1 MCSRITE
8 IEQYLTKQT
17 SKQQHSDIENN
28 QNNYIAIYGL
38 LEKHDDVT
46 KTVNELLYEMNLRN
60 MKCISAY
67 RTPYRHDI
75 QRQGVVIAEMRCT
88 EDKRE
93 ILKRKRFIRSHPV
106 YQNVFIKSS
115 KSHVEQVMDSNFNV
129 VLKEM
134 TNGNAYYISDN
145 GRITPRNRLA
155 YKSGHTDGY
164 NNINYQSSGNHGGAI
179 PKNFRDQVNQQD
191 RYDKHQHIWNE
202 NGHPNTMYRQNR
214 QPENRPQDFWH
225 RHQDNGFGLQDIR
238 RGQEY
243 HDYQDI
249 RKASHGIYSK
259 KYIDKFAHLQNN
271 QRSNNVDYTKEHMIP
286 KN

>member
-46 KTVNELLYEMNLRN
+46 KTVNELLYEMSLQN

-88 EDKRE
+88 EDKPE
-93 ILKRKRFIRSHPV
+93 ILKRKRFIRPHPV
-106 YQNVFIKSS
+106 NQNVFIKSS
-115 KSHVEQVMDSNFNV
+115 KSHVEQVMDSNFNM

-134 TNGNAYYISDN
+134 TNGNAYYLSDN
-145 GRITPRNRLA
+145 ERITPRNI
-155 YKSGHTDGY
+155 KVV
-164 NNINYQSSGNHGGAI
+164 I
-179 PKNFRDQVNQQD
+179 PMV
-191 RYDKHQHIWNE
+191 I
-202 NGHPNTMYRQNR
+202 T
-214 QPENRPQDFWH
+214 
-225 RHQDNGFGLQDIR
+225 
-238 RGQEY
+238 
-243 HDYQDI
+243 
-249 RKASHGIYSK
+249 
-259 KYIDKFAHLQNN
+259 
-271 QRSNNVDYTKEHMIP
+271 T
-286 KN
+286 